1 MNGDLNNGGYNSPIV
16 SAIVKVLYA
25 ASTLVLVGTGL
36 TIAGMGLRAYRQ
48 TSQTAML
55 YLAAGFS
62 LAVAGAAATMVGA
75 FLTGFEGVGL
85 LFVNSGFTMFGFL
98 FVLYSLVTYE

>member
-1 MNGDLNNGGYNSPIV
+1 MVPTIV
-16 SAIVKVLYA
+16 EILYA
-25 ASTLVLVGTGL
+25 VSTLVFVVAGL
-36 TIAGMGLRAYRQ
+36 TMVGMGIRAYAQ
-48 TSQTAML
+48 TSRTAML
-55 YLAAGFS
+55 HLALGFS

-85 LFVNSGFTMFGFL
+85 LFVNSGFTTFGFL